1 MTGGF
6 AGLLRKI
13 ELSGLVFHL
22 FFLIAYITIQAD
34 EHLFR
39 TMKDDDVFTAMV
51 KEEFNQY
58 QHFLLFKD
66 RKELENG
73 NYRELAEKMLRQVR
87 ILSIFVLFS
96 ILLFSLFSVFHFI
109 DYGNTG
115 NTVSFWLGVATWAF
129 VIFSTI
135 FYTRDILE
143 RKKSMQRILK
153 LLEAKEE
160 YFRNKNRKPEK
171 EDAA

>member
-1 MTGGF
+1 
-6 AGLLRKI
+6 
-13 ELSGLVFHL
+13 
-22 FFLIAYITIQAD
+22 
-34 EHLFR
+34 
-39 TMKDDDVFTAMV
+39 MKNDDVFIAMV

-58 QHFLLFKD
+58 QHFLLYKD
-66 RKELENG
+66 KKELEEG
-73 NYRELAEKMLRQVR
+73 NYRELAVRMLRQVR
-87 ILSIFVLFS
+87 IFSVFVLFS

-115 NTVSFWLGVATWAF
+115 NNVSFWLGVTSWAF

-153 LLEAKEE
+153 LLDAREEFNQKKNGKTEKEE
-160 YFRNKNRKPEK
+160 TE
-171 EDAA
+171 